1 MAKKLKVTLI
11 RSTAGRKPLHRATV
25 VALGLRR
32 LNQVIEVQDSP
43 SMRGML
49 DQVAYLIK
57 VEESK

>member
-1 MAKKLKVTLI
+1 MTKKLKVTLI

-57 VEESK
+57 IEESK

>member
-1 MAKKLKVTLI
+1 MVKKLKVTLI

-49 DQVAYLIK
+49 NQVAYLIK